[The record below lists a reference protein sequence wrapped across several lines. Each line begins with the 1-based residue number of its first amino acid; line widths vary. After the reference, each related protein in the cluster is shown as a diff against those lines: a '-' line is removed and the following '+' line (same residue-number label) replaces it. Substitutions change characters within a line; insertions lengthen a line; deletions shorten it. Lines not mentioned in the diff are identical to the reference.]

1 MTTPNTKHTLTHI
14 TSLLLVSVTALHA
27 AELSFNRD
35 IRPILS
41 ENCFYCHGQD
51 PAHREAKL
59 RLDLPEDAMR
69 ERDGV
74 RAVVPG
80 KPDESEMIVRMLSQY
95 SDEVMPPPKAHKQV
109 TPEQI
114 TLLKRWIS
122 EGARYEQHWAF
133 TPPRR
138 AALPEVKN
146 TSWARTEPDRFILAR
161 LEREGLTPTTEA
173 TPSAW
178 LRRASFDLTGLA
190 PSPAELDAFVADVAA
205 RGEVAYALAAERL
218 PASPRFGERLAQD
231 WLDAARYADTHGF
244 NNDSGRSMWR
254 WRDWVID
261 AFNSNQPYDQFLTE
275 QFAGDLLP
283 QPTIEQRIATGF
295 GRNHVINSEGGI
307 IEEEYRVEYVV
318 DRMRTLGMSTLGLTL
333 ECCRCHDHKF
343 DPITQRDY
351 YQLFAFFNQ
360 VPELGEDGR
369 VANASPFMDAPT
381 KDQQERFRQ
390 LDAATALKTAAIAKL
405 LAADREKRGDSE
417 ALATLKTHLAGST
430 ANVPEGA
437 TLLLGARATADGKT
451 ELVNLP
457 DPKAKSLGAATVR
470 ASDDAV
476 LGPVLSFDGT
486 AGAALSGDFGDY
498 GKAWSLATWV
508 RWSGGEA
515 VLCSTMEMQMD
526 ASASGYG
533 RGIAVRLT
541 AEGRVEVRL
550 SMRWPAYAAQV
561 FTSET
566 VLPGRWQHI
575 AVMCDGTR
583 KASGIRIF
591 IDGAECAKE
600 VRHDGCTVE
609 IALGGKL
616 RIGEEAA
623 PEPHRLRGELAG
635 FRLYPRMLEPALLR
649 PWVETSLARVVT
661 QREGEKDRADW
672 LRELVL
678 RRTAV
683 DYARLCEERDL
694 LREERRLLGKEV
706 PTTMVMQELP
716 TPRATHLLKRGM
728 YDAPGEVVQPGVPEA
743 LLGAWPKG
751 APRNRLGLARWLTQP
766 EHPLTARVA
775 VNRFWQQ
782 LFGVGIVK
790 TSDDFGFQG
799 EYPVHPELLDWLARE
814 FIESGWDVK
823 ALLRTL
829 VLSATYRQ
837 DSTISP
843 TLHERDPENR
853 LLARGPRVRLPAE
866 QIRDHALAV
875 SGLLRHRLG
884 GPSVFPTQPAD
895 LYKGIVVAA
904 NYPGS
909 TWTDSTGD
917 DLYRRSLYTYWKRTV
932 PYPVLN
938 VFDAPDREFCSVR
951 RARTNTPLQA
961 LTMMNEPA
969 MVEAGRQLGAR
980 MLMEGGPDDAA
991 RLAFGFRAATSRP
1004 PRPEEL
1010 TVLRETLERFRKDFT
1025 ADGKGAR
1032 ALLKGT
1038 SEDAGQAAYAALGGL
1053 LLNLDETV
1061 TKN

>member
-1 MTTPNTKHTLTHI
+1 
-14 TSLLLVSVTALHA
+14 
-27 AELSFNRD
+27 
-35 IRPILS
+35 
-41 ENCFYCHGQD
+41 
-51 PAHREAKL
+51 
-59 RLDLPEDAMR
+59 
-69 ERDGV
+69 
-74 RAVVPG
+74 
-80 KPDESEMIVRMLSQY
+80 
-95 SDEVMPPPKAHKQV
+95 
-109 TPEQI
+109 
-114 TLLKRWIS
+114 
-122 EGARYEQHWAF
+122 
-133 TPPRR
+133 
-138 AALPEVKN
+138 
-146 TSWARTEPDRFILAR
+146 
-161 LEREGLTPTTEA
+161 
-173 TPSAW
+173 
-178 LRRASFDLTGLA
+178 
-190 PSPAELDAFVADVAA
+190 
-205 RGEVAYALAAERL
+205 
-218 PASPRFGERLAQD
+218 
-231 WLDAARYADTHGF
+231 
-244 NNDSGRSMWR
+244 
-254 WRDWVID
+254 
-261 AFNSNQPYDQFLTE
+261 
-275 QFAGDLLP
+275 
-283 QPTIEQRIATGF
+283 
-295 GRNHVINSEGGI
+295 
-307 IEEEYRVEYVV
+307 
-318 DRMRTLGMSTLGLTL
+318 
-333 ECCRCHDHKF
+333 
-343 DPITQRDY
+343 
-351 YQLFAFFNQ
+351 
-360 VPELGEDGR
+360 
-369 VANASPFMDAPT
+369 
-381 KDQQERFRQ
+381 
-390 LDAATALKTAAIAKL
+390 
-405 LAADREKRGDSE
+405 
-417 ALATLKTHLAGST
+417 
-430 ANVPEGA
+430 
-437 TLLLGARATADGKT
+437 
-451 ELVNLP
+451 
-457 DPKAKSLGAATVR
+457 
-470 ASDDAV
+470 
-476 LGPVLSFDGT
+476 
-486 AGAALSGDFGDY
+486 
-498 GKAWSLATWV
+498 
-508 RWSGGEA
+508 
-515 VLCSTMEMQMD
+515 
-526 ASASGYG
+526 
-533 RGIAVRLT
+533 
-541 AEGRVEVRL
+541 
-550 SMRWPAYAAQV
+550 
-561 FTSET
+561 
-566 VLPGRWQHI
+566 
-575 AVMCDGTR
+575 
-583 KASGIRIF
+583 
-591 IDGAECAKE
+591 
-600 VRHDGCTVE
+600 
-609 IALGGKL
+609 
-616 RIGEEAA
+616 
-623 PEPHRLRGELAG
+623 
-635 FRLYPRMLEPALLR
+635 
-649 PWVETSLARVVT
+649 
-661 QREGEKDRADW
+661 
-672 LRELVL
+672 
-678 RRTAV
+678 V